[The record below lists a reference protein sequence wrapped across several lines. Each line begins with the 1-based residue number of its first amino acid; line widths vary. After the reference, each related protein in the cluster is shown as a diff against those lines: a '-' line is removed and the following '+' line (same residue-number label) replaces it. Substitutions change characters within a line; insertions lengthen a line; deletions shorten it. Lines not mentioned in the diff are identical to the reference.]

1 MIFVFL
7 FLTYF
12 TLYTNLQKYAQEMEF
27 LGMEEKCKIFKIINF
42 SLNNTFNF
50 NRKCSHNSLL

>member
-12 TLYTNLQKYAQEMEF
+12 TLCDSLQVHPEGISDVTIHPK
-27 LGMEEKCKIFKIINF
+27 GII
-42 SLNNTFNF
+42 L
-50 NRKCSHNSLL
+50 